1 MPTLIAGIGTA
12 VPPHRIAQADAAEI
26 AQQFSC
32 ETAAQERLFQSLYR
46 RAGVETRHS
55 VVLHRSA
62 GELDDRQSFYGL
74 KNPTTRDRMRKY
86 EEEAGALAVA
96 AGQRALS
103 RTRQSRRRGSLIWS
117 RSRAVAFM
125 CRALIS
131 L

>member
-62 GELDDRQSFYGL
+62 GELDRSAIVLRAQEPDDSRPDAEVRRGSRSIG
-74 KNPTTRDRMRKY
+74 RRR
-86 EEEAGALAVA
+86 GAE
-96 AGQRALS
+96 GRS
-103 RTRQSRRRGSLIWS
+103 RTRRSRRLGSLIWS

-125 CRALIS
+125 RRALIS